1 MVFAYSIFPA
11 KKRAWRL
18 ARLAVMLG
26 LAIPASAAP
35 PPLTLEQAQR
45 IAIERSGQISANDAA
60 VRATREMAVAAAQNP
75 DPVLKLGLDN
85 LPVDGP
91 DRYNISRDFMT
102 QRRIG
107 VMQEFTRAEKRQL
120 RSERYAREA
129 DKALAK
135 KSAIAAD
142 IQRDVGLAWLDRYY
156 AEAMLSQMTEA
167 LQQAQLEIDAADS
180 AYRSGRGSLADG
192 FAARAARVALED
204 RASELKRRVRVA
216 KVALRRW
223 VGDADERP
231 LAAKPPTDTTPFS
244 AQSLEHQLLNHP
256 TIDLLGK
263 DEALAMT
270 EAKLAQ
276 ANKQSDWSV
285 EMAYSL
291 RGPQYP
297 NMLSIGVS
305 IPLQW
310 DQKNRQ
316 DREVGAKLAQ
326 LEQVQAERQDAL
338 RAHVSETGVMLAEWD
353 SARERQARIQ
363 HQLLPLAVER
373 TQALLSAYRGGK
385 SALNE
390 VLGARRNEIEVRL
403 QSLQLE
409 LEASRLWAQLN
420 FMIPANQQSTPSTP
434 SASVGSPGALNT
446 LPNKEIQ

>member
-1 MVFAYSIFPA
+1 
-11 KKRAWRL
+11 
-18 ARLAVMLG
+18 
-26 LAIPASAAP
+26 
-35 PPLTLEQAQR
+35 
-45 IAIERSGQISANDAA
+45 
-60 VRATREMAVAAAQNP
+60 
-75 DPVLKLGLDN
+75 
-85 LPVDGP
+85 
-91 DRYNISRDFMT
+91 
-102 QRRIG
+102 
-107 VMQEFTRAEKRQL
+107 L

-409 LEASRLWAQLN
+409 LEVSRLWAQLN